1 MQADAPGGH
10 GKAVEYARADQ
21 HGQRIGI
28 GILSLIGLKDL
39 IEVIKGLGGGDVV
52 FLQIVLAQDQAAVVE
67 GLVKQTGQV
76 IALSVAQVEK
86 IDILLQAER
95 FNAGVEVRRPVSVVA
110 DRHDG
115 AVERQ
120 GGVLTLYGL
129 IEDHIRRVGAGI
141 QRKGNLG
148 LIIGNGN
155 DLKVDINIILFL
167 NGFDCQP
174 VFFERKGRVVGVVH
188 RDLQGLALKK
198 IFFRHGSGGCEAEH
212 QGKGQ
217 QPGKGTGNAFHDM
230 NLL

>member
-1 MQADAPGGH
+1 M
-10 GKAVEYARADQ
+10 
-21 HGQRIGI
+21 
-28 GILSLIGLKDL
+28 
-39 IEVIKGLGGGDVV
+39 
-52 FLQIVLAQDQAAVVE
+52 
-67 GLVKQTGQV
+67 
-76 IALSVAQVEK
+76 
-86 IDILLQAER
+86 
-95 FNAGVEVRRPVSVVA
+95 
-110 DRHDG
+110 
-115 AVERQ
+115 
-120 GGVLTLYGL
+120 

-174 VFFERKGRVVGVVH
+174 VFFERWSRVVGVVH